1 MKKFIL
7 AFSIFT
13 LLLVGVVAV
22 NTVMASY
29 SVVSV
34 YDDPPKKDK
43 DVKVKTETAKSKDNC
58 NPANCTTKCSQSS
71 KCCSDKKT
79 TTSKSGCCSSSK
91 TATTNVK
98 KDDVKKPDSK

>member
-7 AFSIFT
+7 AFSILT

-22 NTVMASY
+22 NSVMASY

-43 DVKVKTETAKSKDNC
+43 DVKVKTETTKSKDNC
-58 NPANCTTKCSQSS
+58 NPANCATKCSQSG
-71 KCCSDKKT
+71 KCGTDKKM
-79 TTSKSGCCSSSK
+79 TSTKSSCCPSSK
-91 TATTNVK
+91 TTATTVK
-98 KDDVKKPDSK
+98 KDEAKKPDTK